1 MKPRRM
7 FSMGMKGMSYC
18 QVCNMAAHVTIP
30 KTKISTVDG
39 HDQLTCFEIMHL
51 PQNERVWFRYDADEK
66 QRRRV
71 CKTHPTFVECRAIVE
86 QGMPRRSGRLGR

>member
-1 MKPRRM
+1 MRSLGMKKRRM

-18 QVCNMAAHVTIP
+18 QVCNMAAHVTIA

-51 PQNERVWFRYDADEK
+51 QQND
-66 QRRRV
+66 
-71 CKTHPTFVECRAIVE
+71 
-86 QGMPRRSGRLGR
+86 